1 MKAKQLLLMFLM
13 SVVPF
18 FAFAQEE
25 WDDIYA
31 SSKPKENK
39 KNEVKQ
45 TTQKKVNPSQ
55 VLVVRDNGDVTLET
69 TGNVNID
76 VDAYNRRGGN
86 VEVYEYPQDTIENTD
101 PYQDF
106 QYTDRIVKFHD
117 PANSVKISSENE
129 INVYVTNDLYSNYY
143 RNRGWNFSVNLGWG
157 WGFGSYYPWY
167 DSWYDPWYYSS
178 WGWGWS
184 RPWYYSSW

>member
-1 MKAKQLLLMFLM
+1 MKAKQLLLMFLV
-13 SVVPF
+13 SAIPF

-39 KNEVKQ
+39 KKEVKQ
-45 TTQKKVNPSQ
+45 TTVSQKQVNPTQ

-86 VEVYEYPQDTIENTD
+86 VEVYETPLRTLPNIRTLNIQT
-101 PYQDF
+101 
-106 QYTDRIVKFHD
+106 V
-117 PANSVKISSENE
+117 
-129 INVYVTNDLYSNYY
+129 
-143 RNRGWNFSVNLGWG
+143 
-157 WGFGSYYPWY
+157 
-167 DSWYDPWYYSS
+167 
-178 WGWGWS
+178 
-184 RPWYYSSW
+184 